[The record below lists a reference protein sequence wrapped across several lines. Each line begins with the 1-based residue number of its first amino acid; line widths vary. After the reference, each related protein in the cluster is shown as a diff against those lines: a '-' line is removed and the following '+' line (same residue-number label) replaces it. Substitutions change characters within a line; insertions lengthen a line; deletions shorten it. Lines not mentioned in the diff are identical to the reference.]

1 MNKYEIDKNWFINN
15 INNKNLIEKLQK
27 IKVIIT
33 DIDGCLTNANLLVT
47 ENNIGKSFSVQDGF
61 GTSTAIKNKLID
73 IAFLTGRTDEATKIR
88 AKMLG
93 IPDELCFTGIDQK
106 KIAKIKAIQKLKN
119 ITKEETLYFGDDL
132 LDFEALDAIGVM
144 ASPENTVFYFQDYA
158 NIIVP
163 RTGGDSAFR
172 LLLDLVLYAQN
183 KHFAQ
188 EFIDK
193 TIK

>member
-132 LDFEALDAIGVM
+132 LDFEALDG
-144 ASPENTVFYFQDYA
+144 
-158 NIIVP
+158 
-163 RTGGDSAFR
+163 
-172 LLLDLVLYAQN
+172 L
-183 KHFAQ
+183 
-188 EFIDK
+188 
-193 TIK
+193 

>member
-1 MNKYEIDKNWFINN
+1 MNKYETDKKWFI
-15 INNKNLIEKLQK
+15 KNLDNKDLVEKLKK
-27 IKVIIT
+27 IKIIIT
-33 DIDGCLTNANLLVT
+33 DIDGCLTNTGLLVT
-47 ENNIGKSFSVQDGF
+47 EDNIGKTFSVQDGF
-61 GTSTAIKNKLID
+61 ATSTAIKNNLIN

-93 IPDELCFTGIDQK
+93 IPEELCFTGIDQN
-106 KIAKIKAIQKLKN
+106 KIDKIRKLQKLKN

-144 ASPENTVFYFQDYA
+144 TCPENTLFYFQDYA

-163 RTGGDSAFR
+163 RAGGDSAFR

-193 TIK
+193 AIK